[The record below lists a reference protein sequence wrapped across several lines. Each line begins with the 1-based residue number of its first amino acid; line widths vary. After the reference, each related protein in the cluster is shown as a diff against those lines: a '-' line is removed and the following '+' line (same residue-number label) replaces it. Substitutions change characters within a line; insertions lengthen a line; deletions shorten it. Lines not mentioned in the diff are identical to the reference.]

1 LQYLILSFGGFYV
14 TEEDKDHTLKITH
27 QVVDRP
33 MVGKLDST
41 REYVQP
47 QWIVDSLNNLFLL
60 PTQPYRPGVPPPP
73 HLSPF
78 TDDSKEGYLPTR
90 LKEIHALKGEVVDED
105 EEMSGDE
112 SSGDEQ
118 KQTPL
123 VAAVPVK

>member
-1 LQYLILSFGGFYV
+1 
-14 TEEDKDHTLKITH
+14 
-27 QVVDRP
+27 

-78 TDDSKEGYLPTR
+78 IDDSKEGYLPTR
-90 LKEIHALKGEVVDED
+90 LKEINALKGEIVDDDD
-105 EEMSGDE
+105 EEMSADDE

-123 VAAVPVK
+123 PAATANK